1 MTMLLYLLK
10 INLAVVIL
18 YAFYHLLFGRDTFFR
33 WRRVSLVAICV
44 FSLLIPL
51 LVLPSAWWQDGG
63 MQSMVET
70 YAAVVL
76 PAITVYAHKETGMM
90 WTDWLGCFY
99 LAGVAVLAVRMLVQ
113 IGSVC
118 LLVHRA
124 TVCRI
129 GACKVRVLPG
139 EGSPFSFF
147 RWIFVYRSLMD
158 DDRLDEVLQHERVH
172 VSQGHS
178 YDVLFTELYTILCWL
193 NPIVWHL
200 RREVREN
207 LEFLADEGVL
217 ADGNAR
223 KAYQYHLLGLACH
236 AGRRVP
242 IVNNFNVLP
251 LKKRIMMMNKRRTH
265 EVAKAKY
272 LLFVPLAGLLLV
284 VSNVE
289 TVARG
294 IAREVSSVAEVSPV
308 METVWQNPVKKPARK
323 VQAAAKA
330 TTPTAAAT
338 AEKQDGKLYDVVE
351 EMPQFPGGMKEMM
364 QYLANN
370 VRYPEEAVAK
380 KTQGRVVVSFV
391 VGKDGSISDVE
402 VARSIDP
409 LIDDEAV
416 RVVKSMPRWTPGKQK
431 GKPVRVKFNVP
442 VTFRLTGGST
452 AASADEEKKATPL
465 AISLPAGKSNAKP
478 LVVVDGE
485 EVASFDNLDPANI
498 ASVTV
503 LKDQKSVEAYG
514 EKGKNGVVVITTK
527 K

>member
-1 MTMLLYLLK
+1 
-10 INLAVVIL
+10 
-18 YAFYHLLFGRDTFFR
+18 
-33 WRRVSLVAICV
+33 
-44 FSLLIPL
+44 
-51 LVLPSAWWQDGG
+51 
-63 MQSMVET
+63 
-70 YAAVVL
+70 
-76 PAITVYAHKETGMM
+76 
-90 WTDWLGCFY
+90 
-99 LAGVAVLAVRMLVQ
+99 
-113 IGSVC
+113 
-118 LLVHRA
+118 
-124 TVCRI
+124 
-129 GACKVRVLPG
+129 
-139 EGSPFSFF
+139 
-147 RWIFVYRSLMD
+147 
-158 DDRLDEVLQHERVH
+158 
-172 VSQGHS
+172 
-178 YDVLFTELYTILCWL
+178 
-193 NPIVWHL
+193 
-200 RREVREN
+200 
-207 LEFLADEGVL
+207 
-217 ADGNAR
+217 
-223 KAYQYHLLGLACH
+223 
-236 AGRRVP
+236 
-242 IVNNFNVLP
+242 
-251 LKKRIMMMNKRRTH
+251 MMMNKRRTH

-294 IAREVSSVAEVSPV
+294 IAREVSSVAEVSPM
-308 METVWQNPVKKPARK
+308 METVWQNPVKKPVRK

-465 AISLPAGKSNAKP
+465 AISLPAGKGNAKP